1 MSFRVKHDFFDN
13 PIVPPYILCK
23 SNKERIGV
31 LKCTSKDLTVK
42 FNSLDEI
49 SFTTYLYHDNI
60 KNNYYDNVEVMKYV
74 LLPGIGFYAIDSVFI
89 QSKGTKIEHKKVTA
103 ISYECLMGQK
113 YLENFT
119 INMGTVESI
128 DGVQFYNLA
137 APDKSLLHLVLEKC
151 PDWTIG
157 HIDVALRTTQRS
169 FEVTKQDVYSFMT
182 TDVSEAFE
190 CIFLFDTVN
199 NTINVYQEKNVG
211 KDTDIYV
218 SYNNLLKSTNIS
230 SNVSDIKTCLTL
242 TGTDDLNIREIN
254 MGYDRIYNLD
264 FYNSMDYM
272 SKSLF
277 NAYNKWIKKRLNHL
291 NSYNSLLSQYE
302 NYYSQI
308 NELTHLKMP
317 STANSTNWNE
327 YGLVPLQEQLA
338 SYEQKQAVMMKSGWG
353 DPSNANYSSKYLP
366 VFNTINTIKSHIFNI
381 NNQLNDLKN
390 SQSQVLSRMNTIISD
405 VSMIRNFTLDQ
416 LKELTT
422 FIREEELSTNN
433 FVVTDIMTDEE
444 RFEMLHEFLKYGE
457 KELFKVSI
465 PQLSFSADMVN
476 LFAIPE
482 FRRFNGDFDVGNYIH
497 VSMRDDY
504 LIKARLLEMR
514 IDFLNVENF
523 SVVFGNIVKQ
533 GKMAKDF
540 TNAFKQAQSA
550 ATSVSFNASHW
561 NQANRDTS
569 TIGKILD
576 EGLIAAG
583 KYLKNGDDSEFI
595 IDKRG
600 IFVNTTSGQY
610 AGKDSIFF
618 GGGRLFFSDDNWE
631 TVSMSVGRADVTIK
645 GVTESRFGT
654 FADFVLAG
662 YIGGSVLEGDE
673 IYGGLLQSLNYAKG
687 KIGSLINLNNGT
699 FEFNANNESKLT
711 LDGNGVLTVKG
722 IIKAEEGWIG
732 GKDAFIIKDG
742 KLYSGKDSFSSST
755 NGVYI
760 GINGIALGANNT
772 FTVDPQGNLTATAGS
787 IGGWKIGKNNIYNGV
802 SFFNTKSN
810 NSCGMGK
817 TQAVS
822 DSAFWAGD
830 GKYLVRQNGYIHAE
844 YGDIGGATIRND
856 SIRAS
861 NDNWWIASNGS
872 ASFKDVHV
880 SGVQSGS
887 NFGSVNYSNG
897 TTWGNFSG
905 ASYFGSNVGS
915 PFGGTCINHIQS
927 ISADYIQANYL
938 DAINANIEN
947 LRTKDAEIE
956 NLVATKASI
965 EDLDA
970 ATARIGK
977 LEAKKITVSDL
988 NVSGSING
996 HDVKWRTLSYVSG
1009 VDLHKD
1015 TTTINGQIV
1024 LTNLTS
1030 IGYAL
1035 RHLYI
1040 LADDYG

>member
-1 MSFRVKHDFFDN
+1 
-13 PIVPPYILCK
+13 
-23 SNKERIGV
+23 
-31 LKCTSKDLTVK
+31 
-42 FNSLDEI
+42 
-49 SFTTYLYHDNI
+49 
-60 KNNYYDNVEVMKYV
+60 
-74 LLPGIGFYAIDSVFI
+74 
-89 QSKGTKIEHKKVTA
+89 
-103 ISYECLMGQK
+103 
-113 YLENFT
+113 
-119 INMGTVESI
+119 
-128 DGVQFYNLA
+128 
-137 APDKSLLHLVLEKC
+137 
-151 PDWTIG
+151 
-157 HIDVALRTTQRS
+157 
-169 FEVTKQDVYSFMT
+169 
-182 TDVSEAFE
+182 
-190 CIFLFDTVN
+190 
-199 NTINVYQEKNVG
+199 
-211 KDTDIYV
+211 
-218 SYNNLLKSTNIS
+218 
-230 SNVSDIKTCLTL
+230 
-242 TGTDDLNIREIN
+242 
-254 MGYDRIYNLD
+254 
-264 FYNSMDYM
+264 
-272 SKSLF
+272 
-277 NAYNKWIKKRLNHL
+277 
-291 NSYNSLLSQYE
+291 
-302 NYYSQI
+302 
-308 NELTHLKMP
+308 
-317 STANSTNWNE
+317 
-327 YGLVPLQEQLA
+327 
-338 SYEQKQAVMMKSGWG
+338 
-353 DPSNANYSSKYLP
+353 
-366 VFNTINTIKSHIFNI
+366 
-381 NNQLNDLKN
+381 
-390 SQSQVLSRMNTIISD
+390 
-405 VSMIRNFTLDQ
+405 
-416 LKELTT
+416 
-422 FIREEELSTNN
+422 
-433 FVVTDIMTDEE
+433 
-444 RFEMLHEFLKYGE
+444 
-457 KELFKVSI
+457 
-465 PQLSFSADMVN
+465 
-476 LFAIPE
+476 
-482 FRRFNGDFDVGNYIH
+482 
-497 VSMRDDY
+497 
-504 LIKARLLEMR
+504 
-514 IDFLNVENF
+514 
-523 SVVFGNIVKQ
+523 
-533 GKMAKDF
+533 
-540 TNAFKQAQSA
+540 
-550 ATSVSFNASHW
+550 
-561 NQANRDTS
+561 
-569 TIGKILD
+569 
-576 EGLIAAG
+576 
-583 KYLKNGDDSEFI
+583 
-595 IDKRG
+595 
-600 IFVNTTSGQY
+600 
-610 AGKDSIFF
+610 
-618 GGGRLFFSDDNWE
+618 
-631 TVSMSVGRADVTIK
+631 MSVGRADVTIK